1 MAHNRA
7 RRVGVLLVNLG
18 SPDAPTPSKIRRYL
32 REFLGDPRVVN
43 LPRSLWWVILNFI
56 VLPFRPRKAAK
67 AYREIWTEKGSPLIF
82 FTRFLSEKL
91 LENLADK
98 NVTVEYA
105 MRYGK
110 PVLADKLNAFHARNV
125 DEIIILPLYPQYS
138 STTTASVYDA
148 VDEVVKS
155 WRHIPSLR
163 FISEYHDHDAYIE
176 AVADS
181 IKRYWHK
188 HGRNELLLM
197 SFHGLPAKLTDLGD
211 PYYHQCQKTAALI
224 AERLSLHDNQWK
236 LVFQSRFGKAEWLK
250 PYCLEVLQDLPQQG
264 NQEVDIVCPG
274 FAVDCL
280 ETLEEIAIANKDVFL
295 QAGGKSY
302 RYIPALNDSDIH
314 IKLMLDLLEVRQL

>member
-91 LENLADK
+91 LENLAES
-98 NVTVEYA
+98 NVTVDYA

-163 FISEYHDHDAYIE
+163 FISDYHDHDAYIE